1 MKDNNGAELVGA
13 NGAEMAN
20 GANGVVLVGANGA
33 EMANG
38 ANGVVL
44 VGANGFD
51 IHQLGA
57 VAEEVETL

>member
-20 GANGVVLVGANGA
+20 GANG
-33 EMANG
+33 
-38 ANGVVL
+38 
-44 VGANGFD
+44 FD

>member
-1 MKDNNGAELVGA
+1 MANGANGVVLVGA

-38 ANGVVL
+38 ANG
-44 VGANGFD
+44 FD

>member
-1 MKDNNGAELVGA
+1 MKDNNGAE
-13 NGAEMAN
+13 
-20 GANGVVLVGANGA
+20 
-33 EMANG
+33 
-38 ANGVVL
+38 L